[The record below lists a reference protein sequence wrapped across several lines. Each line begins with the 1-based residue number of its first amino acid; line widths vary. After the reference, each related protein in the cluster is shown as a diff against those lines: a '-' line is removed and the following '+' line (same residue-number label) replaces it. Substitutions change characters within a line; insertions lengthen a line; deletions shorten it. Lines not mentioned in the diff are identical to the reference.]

1 MLIYI
6 CDDSK
11 SDSLRLMH
19 HLSAYENEI
28 GADFSTVA
36 FSSGDEMFSYLKKH
50 REIPDLFFLDIY
62 MEGKDGMEVAREL
75 RRQQVTSGIIFTT
88 SSTEHAM
95 DSYEVHALYYLQ
107 KPFTHEHFLMAMQR
121 CEALIQTAQKKLSVS
136 VKGKELLI
144 AFSDILYLETGRHT
158 VIFHTRKETFSVP
171 GSLSRFADAFAD
183 TKNFLSCGRSY
194 LVNLDFVE
202 GFLNQDLIM
211 SDNSLIPVPI
221 RKQSETAR
229 IVEEYKNS
237 LAKPTV
243 TF

>member
-11 SDSLRLMH
+11 SDCLRLMH

-121 CEALIQTAQKKLSVS
+121 CEALIQKAQKKLSVS

-144 AFSDILYLETGRHT
+144 AFSRKLKSFCRRFRRYEKLSFLRSQLFSQSGFRGRILKSGFNYVGQ
-158 VIFHTRKETFSVP
+158 FPDP
-171 GSLSRFADAFAD
+171 GSD
-183 TKNFLSCGRSY
+183 
-194 LVNLDFVE
+194 
-202 GFLNQDLIM
+202 
-211 SDNSLIPVPI
+211 P
-221 RKQSETAR
+221 
-229 IVEEYKNS
+229 
-237 LAKPTV
+237 
-243 TF
+243 

>member
-11 SDSLRLMH
+11 SDCLRLMH

-121 CEALIQTAQKKLSVS
+121 CEALIQKAQKKLSVS
-136 VKGKELLI
+136 AKGKELSI

-171 GSLSRFADAFAD
+171 GSF
-183 TKNFLSCGRSY
+183 SY
-194 LVNLDFVE
+194 LVNLDFVD

-229 IVEEYKNS
+229 IIEEYKNS

>member
-11 SDSLRLMH
+11 SDCLRLMH

-121 CEALIQTAQKKLSVS
+121 CEALIQKAQKKLSVS
-136 VKGKELLI
+136 AKGKELSI
-144 AFSDILYLETGRHT
+144 AFSDLPYTQRDLFR
-158 VIFHTRKETFSVP
+158 TRKLKSFCRRFRRYEKLSFLRSQLFSQS
-171 GSLSRFADAFAD
+171 GFR
-183 TKNFLSCGRSY
+183 GRILKS
-194 LVNLDFVE
+194 
-202 GFLNQDLIM
+202 GFNY
-211 SDNSLIPVPI
+211 V
-221 RKQSETAR
+221 
-229 IVEEYKNS
+229 
-237 LAKPTV
+237 
-243 TF
+243 

>member
-11 SDSLRLMH
+11 SDCLRLMH

-136 VKGKELLI
+136 VKGKELSI

-158 VIFHTRKETFSVP
+158 VIFHTRRTRKLKSFCRRFRRYEKLSFLRSQLFSQS
-171 GSLSRFADAFAD
+171 GFR
-183 TKNFLSCGRSY
+183 GRILKS
-194 LVNLDFVE
+194 
-202 GFLNQDLIM
+202 GFNYVGQFPDPC
-211 SDNSLIPVPI
+211 SDP
-221 RKQSETAR
+221 
-229 IVEEYKNS
+229 
-237 LAKPTV
+237 
-243 TF
+243 